1 MSATTATL
9 EPRDGGRAEGDEPS
23 TAATTDAGGHKDA
36 LKAKHAHAG
45 VAMAASAFAMAAA
58 SGLQAVLYLS
68 SFGVNE
74 RTDGFFAAFALYATF
89 GIFSQSIRVTSAPLL
104 VGDRPRLT
112 PSELAAT
119 LLAISIP
126 VAVLTLPLASL
137 SAKALAPGLD
147 AHAQAVTA
155 DALRVLG
162 GAMVLQLWAAG
173 AATLLAVQD
182 RFDHIALAYIAGAL
196 AGIAVYL
203 GVSSSAGELSLG
215 WSMLAMAAVTCALM
229 LWGLRG
235 GAGASAGTTRRR
247 LSAHGVARCVALVL
261 GSTAVYLAFNALYLV
276 TVAFASRYEAGDA
289 TVLSYAYLYA
299 SYLVAGTGFALG
311 MSRMADMRR
320 GVLADW
326 REVIADTVPA
336 GFRYAMMLVA
346 PALAALIAGG
356 AALIG
361 ALFPS
366 SLDAAQVDQLRVFA
380 ALLCPWTVAALLVN
394 LLLPAMFA
402 LGRAQAGQRARAA
415 AGRARRGGHSDRRRP
430 ARRRRRRRRPVRG
443 PVRVRGRP
451 AGRRRRSRVRRPRA
465 RAGTGRAALRGRG
478 GRRLR
483 DRCRRGQRRARPGGR
498 RAGRRPGQRAVRRRH
513 LAPGGASGE
522 AAGGRRAPRVGMSG
536 AAPAARVAR
545 PAIAARRGVLANA
558 DARAVAVLSLLFIAL
573 AALTWR
579 SWGVPAI
586 DAGAELTAADRI
598 AHGAVAYQDVRYF
611 YGPLGLYSLAGAFEL
626 FGTSFTTVFAF
637 GLAQAAAI
645 LGAFYALARSGFL
658 PALASCLADGRG
670 GRDRLLRDRLQLRAA
685 AHQLGDVRDPLPA
698 ADRCSRWRATGW
710 SSPGWRRRRR
720 PDPAGVRGDRGAGL
734 RRLPGRPVARRRCAR
749 RAARGRR
756 GWRCPRLRLPAAC
769 WRSSLPGPEPTRL
782 FFENLW
788 PVDFMRVAGLRLAED
803 VGAVRRRERRLDA
816 RPGGGLRRPARGP
829 GRGLRALRAQ
839 RPHRPAAG
847 GAQLWPLAAVAA
859 ALLVLAAAA
868 RGPACSPMPAG
879 HGRGGVPRTC

>member
-311 MSRMADMRR
+311 MSRVADMRR

-402 LGRAQAGQRARAA
+402 LGRARLVNALALPLVVLDVAVTAIGGALLGVDGVVAALFVVPSAFAAVLLVAGAGRECGGLVRELARDGLRFAGVAA
-415 AGRARRGGHSDRRRP
+415 AAY
-430 ARRRRRRRRPVRG
+430 
-443 PVRVRGRP
+443 
-451 AGRRRRSRVRRPRA
+451 
-465 RAGTGRAALRGRG
+465 GTGAAVGS
-478 GRRLR
+478 
-483 DRCRRGQRRARPGGR
+483 AVPG
-498 RAGRRPGQRAVRRRH
+498 
-513 LAPGGASGE
+513 LGGAVLAVVLGSALY
-522 AAGGRRAPRVGMSG
+522 AAATSRL
-536 AAPAARVAR
+536 AARQV
-545 PAIAARRGVLANA
+545 
-558 DARAVAVLSLLFIAL
+558 
-573 AALTWR
+573 
-579 SWGVPAI
+579 
-586 DAGAELTAADRI
+586 
-598 AHGAVAYQDVRYF
+598 
-611 YGPLGLYSLAGAFEL
+611 
-626 FGTSFTTVFAF
+626 
-637 GLAQAAAI
+637 
-645 LGAFYALARSGFL
+645 
-658 PALASCLADGRG
+658 
-670 GRDRLLRDRLQLRAA
+670 RLL
-685 AHQLGDVRDPLPA
+685 
-698 ADRCSRWRATGW
+698 
-710 SSPGWRRRRR
+710 
-720 PDPAGVRGDRGAGL
+720 
-734 RRLPGRPVARRRCAR
+734 
-749 RAARGRR
+749 
-756 GWRCPRLRLPAAC
+756 
-769 WRSSLPGPEPTRL
+769 
-782 FFENLW
+782 
-788 PVDFMRVAGLRLAED
+788 
-803 VGAVRRRERRLDA
+803 VGAVR
-816 RPGGGLRRPARGP
+816 PAS
-829 GRGLRALRAQ
+829 A
-839 RPHRPAAG
+839 
-847 GAQLWPLAAVAA
+847 
-859 ALLVLAAAA
+859 
-868 RGPACSPMPAG
+868 
-879 HGRGGVPRTC
+879 